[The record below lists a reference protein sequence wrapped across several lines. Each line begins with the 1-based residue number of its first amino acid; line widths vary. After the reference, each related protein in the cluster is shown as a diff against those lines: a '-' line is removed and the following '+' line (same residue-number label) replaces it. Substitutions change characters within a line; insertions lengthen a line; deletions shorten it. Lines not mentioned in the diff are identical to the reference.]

1 MTRINTNVSS
11 LVGRNNLSRANA
23 GLSQALTRLSTGLRI
38 NTGKDDP
45 AGLIASENLRSD
57 ITSIKRAISNT
68 ERAEQV
74 IATADSA
81 LGQVSS
87 LLNDIRGLVTES
99 ANAGAL
105 SEAQISANQSQVD
118 SSLEALNRIAQ
129 TTTFQGRK
137 LLDGSLDF
145 TTTAGTEFSRIQ
157 SLKIDQANLGAT
169 GSVPVSVNVNQAA
182 TKAQVNVTSV
192 PTGSGTGVAASTT
205 ISFNSQSAAGT
216 AATGTIGFTVETAA
230 AQSSSGTLDISLA
243 QTEASGTFGIAGE
256 TFDVAALTGGQVEGL
271 AGNSLTIAL
280 VDDNNGNAAATAI
293 TDAEVSGT
301 TLTITGDFSAD
312 SNLTAGELASQVN
325 TIVGSG
331 GDGDV
336 SFALASGGTAGTAVQ
351 TTTIDSQSYSGGR
364 DASTESITL
373 AGASAGTSG
382 NVQVT
387 VTEVNGI
394 GATPTISGDAG
405 SGYVVQIDDGLD
417 TTISAI
423 ASAING
429 AGIPELTASYGG
441 SASFLTGVD
450 SDGATVTLNNGS
462 NQATTTNSIDIS
474 TLDTVAGGNLDLTFT
489 LGGSAGVAAGA
500 GDGEYT
506 VTYTA
511 TSTLNDVLS
520 LLEDGTIT
528 ELDAANTDLASGAVG
543 TRLVTAAPAG
553 VNQILGYTAPTF
565 GDDVITVEADSVG
578 TAGNGKTVTVVE
590 STTGFNATTDVGA
603 SADSNGNITVTL
615 NSAATSIDI
624 NNIANAINDLTG
636 YTASVTA
643 AGGGGSYD
651 STTQAPPTV
660 ANTANGAAAG
670 GLAAATVIELAGSFG
685 SEVLSFGAGTSLSQ
699 LVTGIN
705 LVSDATGVEAVA
717 AGTTLQLNSTE
728 YGSDALVDLKVISEG
743 SGSTLFSSVA
753 DPRDEGSDIQA
764 TVNGVV
770 ANGKGNQLQINTA
783 TLDLTASI
791 EADFEGQAEFTIVG
805 GGALFQLGPDVVS
818 NQQARLGIASVNTAR
833 LGGVSGK
840 LYELANGN
848 AASLQNDPNSAAKI
862 VEEAIDQVT
871 SLRGRLGAFQ
881 RTTLETNRNA
891 LNDTLSNLTAA
902 ESAIRDA
909 DFAEE
914 TANLTRS
921 QILVQSGTRVL
932 QIANQNPQNVLALLG

>member
-23 GLSQALTRLSTGLRI
+23 GLSEALTRLSTGLRI

-105 SEAQISANQSQVD
+105 SDAQVSANQSQVD

-145 TTTAGTEFSRIQ
+145 TTTAGSNFGKIQ
-157 SLKIDQANLGAT
+157 SLQIDQANLGAT
-169 GSVPVSVNVNQAA
+169 GAVPVSVNVSQAA

-192 PTGSGTGVAASTT
+192 PTGSGTGIAASTT
-205 ISFNSQSAAGT
+205 VSFNSQASTGT
-216 AATGTIGFTVETAA
+216 AASGSVGFTVETSPAA
-230 AQSSSGTLDISLA
+230 ASSGSLGISLA
-243 QTEASGTFGIAGE
+243 ETQASGTFAIAGE
-256 TFDVAALTGGQVEGL
+256 DFDVTALAGSSAAGL

-280 VDDNNGNAAATAI
+280 VDDNNGNASATAI
-293 TDAEVSGT
+293 TDAELVGT

-312 SNLTAGELASQVN
+312 SSLLAGDLASQVN
-325 TIVGSG
+325 AIVGSG

-336 SFALASGGTAGTAVQ
+336 SFALASGGTASTAIQ

-373 AGASAGTSG
+373 AGVATGTSG
-382 NVQVT
+382 NISIDIAEGASV
-387 VTEVNGI
+387 
-394 GATPTISGDAG
+394 GATPTVTDNGGG
-405 SGYVVQIDDGLD
+405 SYTINIDNSLD
-417 TTISAI
+417 TSIAAI

-429 AGIPELTASYGG
+429 AGVPEVTATYGG

-450 SDGATVTLNNGS
+450 ADGATVTLNNGAA
-462 NQATTTNSIDIS
+462 QQTTSNSIDIQ
-474 TLDTVAGGNLDLTFT
+474 TLDTAAGGNLNLTFVSGAT
-489 LGGSAGVAAGA
+489 AGVAAGA
-500 GDGEYT
+500 SAGEYT
-506 VTYTA
+506 VTYTS

-520 LLEDGTIT
+520 LLENGTIT
-528 ELDAANTDLASGAVG
+528 ELDAANTNLASGAVG
-543 TRLVTAAPAG
+543 TQLVTAAPAG
-553 VNQILGYTAPTF
+553 TNQILGYTAPVF
-565 GDDVITVEADSVG
+565 GNDVITIEADSVG
-578 TAGNGKTVTVVE
+578 TAGNGKTISIVE
-590 STTGFNATTDVGA
+590 STTGFNATTNVGA
-603 SADSNGNITVTL
+603 VADSNGNITVTL
-615 NSAATSIDI
+615 NSAAANIDI
-624 NNIANAINDLTG
+624 NNIANAISDIAG
-636 YTASVTA
+636 YTATVSSA
-643 AGGGGSYD
+643 AGSGIYD

-660 ANTANGAAAG
+660 ANTSNGAASG
-670 GLAAATVIELAGSFG
+670 GLAAATVIELAGTSG

-699 LVTGIN
+699 LVDGIN
-705 LVSDATGVEAVA
+705 LVADATGVEAVA
-717 AGTTLQLNSTE
+717 AGTTLQLRSVE
-728 YGSDALVDLKVISEG
+728 YGSEAIVDLKVISEG

-753 DPRDEGSDIQA
+753 GPRDEGTDVQA
-764 TVNGVV
+764 TVNGVI

-783 TLDLTASI
+783 TLDVTASI
-791 EADFEGQAEFTIVG
+791 EADFEGTAEFTIVG
-805 GGALFQLGPDVVS
+805 GGALFQLGADVVS
-818 NQQARLGIASVNTAR
+818 NQQARLGIGSVNTAR

-840 LYELANGN
+840 LYELQNGN
-848 AASLQNDPNSAAKI
+848 AASLENDANSAARI

-891 LNDTLSNLTAA
+891 LNDTLANLTAA